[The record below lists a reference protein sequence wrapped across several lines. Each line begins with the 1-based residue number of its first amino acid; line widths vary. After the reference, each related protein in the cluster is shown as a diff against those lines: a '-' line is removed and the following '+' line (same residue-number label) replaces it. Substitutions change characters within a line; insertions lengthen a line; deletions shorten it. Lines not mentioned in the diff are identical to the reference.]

1 MKHLCLF
8 VFLLLS
14 FGISAQSPCIDGFAG
29 PYPCDNVDLLSTMTI
44 NEIGG
49 AANQA
54 DIWGWSSVSGREFA
68 IVTKSNATA
77 FVEVTDP
84 LNPVYL
90 GDLPT
95 HTINSLWRDA
105 KVFND
110 HAFIVSEA
118 EGHGMQIFD
127 LTQLL
132 NVQQPPVTFEETA
145 HYPGFGNAHNLA
157 MNEETGFAYAIGTNT
172 FRGGLHIVDVNDPLN
187 PILVGAYGGD
197 GYTHDCQV
205 VVYHGPDTEYCGSE
219 IAFNSNEDAV
229 TIVDVTD
236 KTDCQLLD
244 TETYD
249 NADYTHQCWLTEDHE
264 YLLVN
269 DERDELNGLVTNTT
283 TYVWDVKDLDNIEL
297 IGEYTGVT
305 TSIDHN
311 LYVRWN
317 QVFQSNY
324 RSGLR
329 ILDASK
335 VAEGFLSEIGFF
347 DCQPIDDLPED
358 TGTWSNYCY
367 FNSGVVVMTDMYGD
381 FFILQPR
388 TITTDFTQTIT
399 EGDEEARFNVYLAF
413 ITEGQINANGL
424 PEGVEVTSTSISGLG
439 ENQIQLTG
447 TQGLAE
453 GYYPFTIVVSENG
466 TDHSFDAGL
475 LIQAASGDLISTVA
489 PDNMQ
494 TVDSEP
500 EFSWDV
506 NFDSGSLLLEIS
518 TDSDFGNVIY
528 EDVVTNSPI
537 ESPLLFLDGIYYW
550 RLSTIP
556 VCDEEPILSDVS
568 EFTVLILGIEEI
580 KRQSWSA
587 FPVPCDNEL
596 TVQGGSG
603 ERVILSDLAG
613 RIVLEMTLISERQVL
628 DLSALP
634 VGQYILTSSQGAQNI
649 MIQR

>member
-1 MKHLCLF
+1 MKHLFLFIFSLLCLG
-8 VFLLLS
+8 VA
-14 FGISAQSPCIDGFAG
+14 AQTPCVDGFAG
-29 PYPCDNVDLLSTMTI
+29 PYPCDNVDLLATMTTD
-44 NEIGG
+44 EIGG

-54 DIWGWSSVSGREFA
+54 DIWGWTSAAGREFA

-105 KVFND
+105 KVFNNY
-110 HAFIVSEA
+110 AFIVSEA
-118 EGHGMQIFD
+118 EGHGMQVFD

-132 NVQQPPVTFEETA
+132 SVEEPPVVFEETA
-145 HYPGFGNAHNLA
+145 HYPGFGNAHNIA
-157 MNEETGFAYAIGTNT
+157 INEDTGFAYGIGTNT
-172 FRGGLHIVDVNDPLN
+172 FGGGLHIVDINDPLT
-187 PILVGAYGGD
+187 PVIAGSFEDD

-205 VVYHGPDTEYCGSE
+205 VLYHGPDTDYCGSE

-244 TETYD
+244 SKTYD
-249 NADYTHQCWLTEDHE
+249 NVDYTHQCWLTEDHQ

-269 DERDELNGLVTNTT
+269 DERDEMNGLVTNTT
-283 TYVWDVKDLDNIEL
+283 TYVWDVSDLDNIEL
-297 IGEYTGVT
+297 IGEYSGTA

-329 ILDASK
+329 ILDAAK
-335 VAEGFLSEIGFF
+335 VSDGVLSEVGFF
-347 DCQPIDDLPED
+347 DCQPADDIPNF

-367 FNSGVVVMTDMYGD
+367 FNSGVVVMTDMFGD
-381 FFILQPR
+381 FFILQPK
-388 TITTDFTQTIT
+388 TITADFTHTIT
-399 EGDEEARFNVYLAF
+399 EGEESASFSVYMAF
-413 ITEGQINANGL
+413 ITEGQINVNDL
-424 PEGVEVTSTSISGLG
+424 PAAVEVASTNISGLG
-439 ENQIQLTG
+439 ENEIELEG
-447 TQGLAE
+447 TQDLAE

-466 TDHSFDAGL
+466 NDHTFEAGL
-475 LIQAASGDLISTVA
+475 FVNAPSGDAISTIA
-489 PDNMQ
+489 PDNVA
-494 TVDSEP
+494 TVGAEP

-506 NFDSGSLLLEIS
+506 NFDSGSLLLEIA
-518 TDSDFGNVIY
+518 TDSDFENVLY
-528 EDVVTNSPI
+528 EEIVDSSPI
-537 ESPLLFLDGIYYW
+537 ESPLSFLDGTYYW

-556 VCDEEPILSDVS
+556 ICDEAPMLSDVG
-568 EFTVLILGIEEI
+568 EFTVLIVGVNEANEAT
-580 KRQSWSA
+580 WSA
-587 FPVPCDNEL
+587 FPVPCDDHL
-596 TVQGGSG
+596 VVQGLSG
-603 ERVILSDLAG
+603 EKVLITDLTGRV
-613 RIVLEMTLISERQVL
+613 VLETTLVQEKQTL
-628 DLSALP
+628 DVSALP
-634 VGQYILTSSQGAQNI
+634 VGQYLLTSSKGSQNI

>member
-1 MKHLCLF
+1 MKYLHLF
-8 VFLLLS
+8 IFSLLS
-14 FGISAQSPCIDGFAG
+14 LGVAAQTPCVDGFAG
-29 PYPCDNVDLLSTMTI
+29 PYPCDNVDLLTTMTTD
-44 NEIGG
+44 EIGG

-54 DIWGWSSVSGREFA
+54 DIWGWTSASGREFA

-84 LNPVYL
+84 LSPVYL

-105 KVFND
+105 KVFNN

-118 EGHGMQIFD
+118 EGHGMQVFD

-132 NVQQPPVTFEETA
+132 GVQDPPITFEETA
-145 HYPGFGNAHNLA
+145 HYPGFGNAHNIA
-157 MNEETGFAYAIGTNT
+157 MNEDTGFAYAIGTNT
-172 FRGGLHIVDVNDPLN
+172 FAGGLHIIDVTDPLT
-187 PILVGAYGGD
+187 PLLVGAYEDD

-205 VVYHGPDTEYCGSE
+205 VLYHGPDTDYCGAE

-244 TETYD
+244 TKTYD
-249 NADYTHQCWLTEDHE
+249 NVDYTHQCWLTEDHQ

-283 TYVWDVKDLDNIEL
+283 TYVWDVRDLDNIEL
-297 IGEYTGVT
+297 IGEYNGTS

-335 VAEGFLSEIGFF
+335 VADGSLSEVGFF
-347 DCQPIDDLPED
+347 DCQPEDDLPND

-367 FNSGVVVMTDMYGD
+367 FNSGIVVMTDMYGD

-388 TITTDFTQTIT
+388 TITADFTQTII
-399 EGDEEARFNVYLAF
+399 EGDDDVNFNVYLAY
-413 ITEGQINANGL
+413 ITDGQINANGL
-424 PEGVEVTSTSISGLG
+424 PEGVEASSSTINELG
-439 ENQIQLTG
+439 MNEIQLTG
-447 TQGLAE
+447 TQILVE

-475 LIQAASGDLISTVA
+475 FVQAPSGDLISTNG
-489 PDNMQ
+489 PDNVA
-494 TVDSEP
+494 TVGAQP
-500 EFSWDV
+500 AFSWDV
-506 NFDSGSLLLEIS
+506 NFDSGSLLLEIA
-518 TDSDFGNVIY
+518 TDPDFENLLY
-528 EDVVTNSPI
+528 DEVVTSSPI
-537 ESPLLFLDGIYYW
+537 ESPISFLDGTYYW

-556 VCDEEPILSDVS
+556 ICDEEPIYSDVA
-568 EFTVLILGIEEI
+568 EFTVLIVGVEEAKDQI
-580 KRQSWSA
+580 WSA
-587 FPVPCDNEL
+587 FPIPCNSEL
-596 TVQGGSG
+596 TVQGLAG
-603 ERVILSDLAG
+603 ERIILSDFTG
-613 RIVLEMTLISERQVL
+613 RVVFEKILISEKETL
-628 DLSALP
+628 DVSILP
-634 VGQYILTSSQGAQNI
+634 VGQYLLTSSHGSTNV